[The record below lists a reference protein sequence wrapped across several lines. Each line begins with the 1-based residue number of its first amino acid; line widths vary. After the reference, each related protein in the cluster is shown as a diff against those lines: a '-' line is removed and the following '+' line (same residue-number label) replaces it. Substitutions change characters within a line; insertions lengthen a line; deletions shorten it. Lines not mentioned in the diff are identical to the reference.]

1 MDLAFYKELTK
12 IVPAERIKLDEPLK
26 NHTSIRL
33 GGPAEYYV
41 VPETAEQLRKILFL
55 TTEQEVDCYILGN
68 GTNVIFSDKGY
79 KGVVVKM
86 GPPQDL
92 ISILPVPEE
101 DRALMR
107 VGAGAS
113 LAKAAMQAAE
123 AGYAGMEFAAGIPGT
138 IGGAV
143 LMNAGAYGGEMKD
156 IIQDV
161 LVINSMGRYENYTLK
176 QLRLG
181 YRYSILQEDTNVIV
195 GATLS
200 LPKGNREE
208 ILAKIADLNGRRREK
223 QPLEWPSAGSTFKRP
238 EGYFAGKLIED
249 AGLKGYRVGDMM
261 ISEKHAGF
269 MINVGEGTTHDA
281 VQLIMDV
288 QDKVEEKFGVFLEPE
303 VRIVGYHDV
312 VELIRE

>member
-1 MDLAFYKELTK
+1 MDLNFYRELTK
-12 IVPAERIKLDEPLK
+12 IVPAERVKLDEPLK
-26 NHTSIRL
+26 NHTTIRL

-41 VPETAEQLRKILFL
+41 TPESPEQLRQILFL
-55 TTEQEVDCYILGN
+55 TTAQEVDCYILGN
-68 GTNVIFSDKGY
+68 GSNVIFSDKGY

-92 ISILPVPEE
+92 ISILDGEE
-101 DRALMR
+101 EGMGVIR

-113 LAKAAMQAAE
+113 LARVAMQAAE
-123 AGYAGMEFAAGIPGT
+123 AGLTGMEFAAGIPGT
-138 IGGAV
+138 VGGAL

-156 IIQDV
+156 VVKDV
-161 LVINSMGRYENYTLK
+161 LVINSMGRYENYTCK
-176 QLRLG
+176 QLRYG

-195 GATLS
+195 GATLV
-200 LPKGNREE
+200 LRRGDKEE
-208 ILAKIADLNGRRREK
+208 ILAKITDLNNRRREK
-223 QPLEWPSAGSTFKRP
+223 QPLEYPSAGSTFKRP

-288 QDKVEEKFGVFLEPE
+288 QDRVEEKFGVFLEPE

-312 VELIRE
+312 VELKRE

>member
-1 MDLAFYKELTK
+1 MDLNFYRELTK
-12 IVPAERIKLDEPLK
+12 IVPAERVKLDEPLK
-26 NHTSIRL
+26 NHTTIRL

-41 VPETAEQLRKILFL
+41 TPESPEQLRQILFL
-55 TTEQEVDCYILGN
+55 TTAQEVDCYILGN
-68 GTNVIFSDKGY
+68 GSTVIFSDKGY

-92 ISILPVPEE
+92 ISILDGEE
-101 DRALMR
+101 EGMGVIR

-113 LAKAAMQAAE
+113 LARVAMQAAE
-123 AGYAGMEFAAGIPGT
+123 AGLTGMEFAAGIPGT
-138 IGGAV
+138 VGGAL

-156 IIQDV
+156 VVKDV
-161 LVINSMGRYENYTLK
+161 LVINSMGRYENYTCK
-176 QLRLG
+176 QLRYG

-195 GATLS
+195 GATLV
-200 LPKGNREE
+200 LRRGDKEE
-208 ILAKIADLNGRRREK
+208 ILAKITDLNNRRREK
-223 QPLEWPSAGSTFKRP
+223 QPLEYPSAGSTFKRP

-288 QDKVEEKFGVFLEPE
+288 QDRVEEKFGVFLEPE

-312 VELIRE
+312 VELKRE

>member
-1 MDLAFYKELTK
+1 MDLNFYRELTK
-12 IVPAERIKLDEPLK
+12 IVPAERVKLDEPLK
-26 NHTSIRL
+26 NHTSIHL

-41 VPETAEQLRKILFL
+41 TPETPEQLRKILFL
-55 TTEQEVDCYILGN
+55 TTGQEVDCYILGN

-92 ISILPVPEE
+92 ISILDGEE
-101 DRALMR
+101 EGTGVIR

-113 LAKAAMQAAE
+113 LARVAMQAAE
-123 AGYAGMEFAAGIPGT
+123 AGLAGMEFAAGIPGT
-138 IGGAV
+138 VGGAL

-156 IIQDV
+156 VVKDV
-161 LVINSMGRYENYTLK
+161 LVINSMGRYENYTCR
-176 QLRLG
+176 QLRYG

-195 GATLS
+195 GATLV
-200 LPKGNREE
+200 LHRGDKEE
-208 ILAKIADLNGRRREK
+208 ILARIADLNNRRREK
-223 QPLEWPSAGSTFKRP
+223 QPLEYPSAGSTFKRP
-238 EGYFAGKLIED
+238 EGYYAGKLIED

-269 MINVGEGTTHDA
+269 MINVGEGTTRDA

-288 QDKVEEKFGVFLEPE
+288 QDRVEEKFGVFLEPE
-303 VRIVGYHDV
+303 VRIVGYHEV
-312 VELIRE
+312 VELKRE

>member
-1 MDLAFYKELTK
+1 MDLNFYRELTK
-12 IVPAERIKLDEPLK
+12 IVPAERVKLDEPLK
-26 NHTSIRL
+26 NHTTIRL

-41 VPETAEQLRKILFL
+41 TPESPEQLRQILFL
-55 TTEQEVDCYILGN
+55 TTAQEVDCYILGN
-68 GTNVIFSDKGY
+68 GSNVIFSDKGY

-92 ISILPVPEE
+92 ISILDGEE
-101 DRALMR
+101 EGTGVIR

-113 LAKAAMQAAE
+113 LARVAMQAAE
-123 AGYAGMEFAAGIPGT
+123 AGLTGMEFAAGIPGT
-138 IGGAV
+138 VGGAL

-156 IIQDV
+156 VVKDV
-161 LVINSMGRYENYTLK
+161 LVINSMGRYENYTCK
-176 QLRLG
+176 QLRYG

-195 GATLS
+195 GATLV
-200 LPKGNREE
+200 LRRGDKEE
-208 ILAKIADLNGRRREK
+208 ILAKITDLNNRRREK
-223 QPLEWPSAGSTFKRP
+223 QPLEYPSAGSTFKRP

-288 QDKVEEKFGVFLEPE
+288 QDRVEEKFGVFLEPE

-312 VELIRE
+312 VELKRE